1 MSRLEAKFTASFG
14 RDLKRIA
21 KRKNRNLGELEKV
34 LELVLENSQE
44 SLNELRQR
52 QRMRTFSGKWA
63 GRIEC
68 HVANTGDWL
77 LIWSTDE
84 RFAYF
89 ERTETHDE
97 LFR

>member
-44 SLNELRQR
+44 SLGELRQR
-52 QRMRTFSGKWA
+52 HRMRTFSGKWA
-63 GRIEC
+63 G
-68 HVANTGDWL
+68 
-77 LIWSTDE
+77 
-84 RFAYF
+84 
-89 ERTETHDE
+89 
-97 LFR
+97 

>member
-14 RDLKRIA
+14 RDLKRMA

-34 LELVLENSQE
+34 LELVLENSQK

-52 QRMRTFSGKWA
+52 HRMHTLSGKWA
-63 GRIEC
+63 GRKEC
-68 HVANTGDWL
+68 HVANIGDWL

-89 ERTETHDE
+89 ERTGTHDE